1 MKIAAVILAAGQGTR
16 MKSALPK
23 VLQQLGGRPLVR
35 YAAELAQAIG
45 VAEPVFVVGH
55 GLDAVQAA
63 VGGAAQFVV
72 QAEQLG
78 TGHAALQA
86 AALLRESA
94 ELVLVWYADMPLL
107 RPETLHA
114 VVAAQQANRGPL
126 TILTATADDAR
137 GFGRVLRDPKRR
149 VRAVVEEAHATRRQL
164 AMCELNAGVYCARA
178 DWLWK
183 ELARLPAS
191 PKGEYYLTDL
201 VGVAVA
207 QRRNVASVQLS
218 ATAELIGIN
227 TREHLAEA
235 ETALRLRINQQ
246 WMAVG
251 VHLLDPA
258 STYIE
263 PGVQLAPECVILP
276 NTHLCG
282 TTSVGAHSTI
292 GPNSVVRDSAVGAN
306 CRIECSVIESAVV
319 EEDVR
324 IGPFAH
330 LRPGAH
336 LARGVHMGN
345 FGEVK
350 NSYLGPEVKMGHFSY
365 IGDAQIG
372 ARTNIGAGTITCNFG
387 MDQKKHRTVVGD
399 DAYIGSDTLLVAPV
413 TIGKRG
419 RTGAGS
425 VVTHDIPADALAVGV
440 PARVIKRTPPQG
452 KPAGDT

>member
-1 MKIAAVILAAGQGTR
+1 MPSCCATR
-16 MKSALPK
+16 
-23 VLQQLGGRPLVR
+23 
-35 YAAELAQAIG
+35 
-45 VAEPVFVVGH
+45 
-55 GLDAVQAA
+55 
-63 VGGAAQFVV
+63 
-72 QAEQLG
+72 
-78 TGHAALQA
+78 
-86 AALLRESA
+86 
-94 ELVLVWYADMPLL
+94 

-114 VVAAQQANRGPL
+114 VLAAQQANRGPL

-137 GFGRVLRDPKRR
+137 GFGRVLRNPKRR

-164 AMCELNAGVYCARA
+164 ALRELNAGVYCARA

-207 QRRNVASVQLS
+207 QRRNVASVQLG
-218 ATAELIGIN
+218 ATEELIGIN
-227 TREHLAEA
+227 TRVHLAEA

-246 WMAVG
+246 WMAAG

-263 PGVQLAPECVILP
+263 PGVQLAAECVILP

-292 GPNSVVRDSAVGAN
+292 GPNSILRDSVVGAN

-413 TIGKRG
+413 TVGERG

-425 VVTHDIPADALAVGV
+425 VVTHDVPADALAVGV
-440 PARVIKRTPPQG
+440 PARVIKRTPSEA